1 MVSDGLCELQFGSRR
16 AHSRD
21 TIAGRVLEDV
31 TEILE
36 YAETQAKI
44 GTHMR
49 CVDDFG
55 QPGAGWLSWAQRT
68 TCADGPQILWLAAAC
83 ILLYQRCAD
92 I

>member
-1 MVSDGLCELQFGSRR
+1 MLNDRLCELQFGRR
-16 AHSRD
+16 SAHSRD

-31 TEILE
+31 MEILE
-36 YAETQAKI
+36 CAETQAKI

-55 QPGAGWLSWAQRT
+55 HPGTGWLSWARRT
-68 TCADGPQILWLAAAC
+68 TCADGPQDLWLAAAC